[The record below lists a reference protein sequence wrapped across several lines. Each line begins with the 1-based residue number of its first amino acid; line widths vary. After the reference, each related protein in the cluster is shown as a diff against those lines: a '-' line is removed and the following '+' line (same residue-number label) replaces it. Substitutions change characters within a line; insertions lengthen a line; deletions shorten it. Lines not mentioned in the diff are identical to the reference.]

1 MSGWM
6 RYGYILSLMLCTGGT
21 AEAATDEVL
30 PALSAFVE
38 AARTS
43 SVESKSNV
51 VELEL
56 ANANVGRAWASLAPR
71 LSVTGNLARNEF
83 DQTLTVPEVAD
94 ASGPR
99 VFVAENQRELELEL
113 VVPLIAAG
121 QWTRIAAE
129 RRLRD
134 AQRWRSQAR
143 ENEIELLVTQ
153 AYYDFVGQ
161 SQLLRAVR
169 RSLDATA
176 ERVRRL
182 ESRLASGLASE
193 LDLDQAKAQEAAS
206 VQVVAAVE
214 ADVAQSARQLKTLT
228 GIDPR
233 AYVATGLESDVEDV
247 GSADYWLSRIGSN
260 PSVETEKATLEY
272 RERAV
277 AAAWLDLTPDVE
289 AFARQSLTNAPGFAP
304 ERNVWALGASATWS
318 LDPTRFSDIALAQD
332 RASLARLQLRRAA
345 DERRDAVEDAV
356 LRLKASAQRVIAA
369 GTEERASRRALE
381 STLQGNRAGRNTQL
395 DVVLAERDL
404 LEAQGSRIQALAE
417 YAYLKR
423 VLELESGRSWA
434 ERRP

>member
-1 MSGWM
+1 MAGWM
-6 RYGYILSLMLCTGGT
+6 RYRYVLSLMLCTCGT
-21 AEAATDEVL
+21 AEAASDKVL
-30 PALSAFVE
+30 PELSAFVE
-38 AARTS
+38 AARGY
-43 SVESKSNV
+43 SVESESNV

-56 ANANVGRAWASLAPR
+56 TNANVGRAWASLAPR
-71 LSVTGNLARNEF
+71 LSVTGNLTRNEF

-99 VFVAENQRELELEL
+99 VFVAENQRELQLEL
-113 VVPLIAAG
+113 VVPLVAAG

-161 SQLLRAVR
+161 SQLLRTVR
-169 RSLDATA
+169 RSLDATS

-206 VQVVAAVE
+206 VQVIAAVE
-214 ADVAQSARQLKTLT
+214 ADVAQSARRLMTLT
-228 GIDPR
+228 GINPR
-233 AYVATGLESDVEDV
+233 SYVTTGIETEVEDA
-247 GSADYWLSRIGSN
+247 GNADYWLSGIGSN
-260 PSVETEKATLEY
+260 PSVEAEKATVDY

-304 ERNVWALGASATWS
+304 ERSVWALGARATWS
-318 LDPTRFSDIALAQD
+318 LDATRFNDIALAQD

-345 DERRDAVEDAV
+345 DERRNAVADTV
-356 LRLKASAQRVIAA
+356 LRLKASAQRVFAA
-369 GTEERASRRALE
+369 RIEELASRRALE
-381 STLQGNRAGRNTQL
+381 STLQGNRAGRNTQF

-404 LEAQGSRIQALAE
+404 LEAQGAKIQALAAF
-417 YAYLKR
+417 AYLKR

-434 ERRP
+434 ERQP